1 MRKDIEYSESF
12 LITTY
17 KDMNSGL
24 VQSRPENI
32 KPENPP
38 GVGFSGGFFGFN
50 GFFGFFEK

>member
-1 MRKDIEYSESF
+1 MCIIVVKK
-12 LITTY
+12 T
-17 KDMNSGL
+17 GL